1 MTLNCATLS
10 WARTGR
16 LRCPN
21 PVRGGKAP
29 KFGRCVFAT
38 DRGRGAGMKKIW
50 ILVRKEWSEVFKNK
64 MVLFSVSFM
73 PLIFTII
80 PLGILYSMRGATD
93 ISTIESEFGPALA
106 QMRTLC
112 GPLTAFECTQFL
124 ILQQFM
130 VLFLMMPA
138 IIPVTIASY
147 SIVGEKNTHT
157 LEPLLATPITT
168 GQLLAGKALAAAIP
182 AVVASSASFLI
193 FAGGTA
199 LLAASP
205 AVALQLFSPLWV
217 LGIFLVGPLLSL
229 AGVSLAVMISS
240 RVNDPRAAE
249 QLAVLVILPILA
261 LFLGQLA
268 GVLVLNQNLLL
279 LITVALV
286 LVDAALLFFATRLFQ
301 RESILTRWK

>member
-1 MTLNCATLS
+1 
-10 WARTGR
+10 
-16 LRCPN
+16 
-21 PVRGGKAP
+21 
-29 KFGRCVFAT
+29 
-38 DRGRGAGMKKIW
+38 MKKVW
-50 ILVRKEWSEVFKNK
+50 VLVGKEWAEVFKNK
-64 MVLFSVSFM
+64 MVLFSVAFM
-73 PLIFTII
+73 PLIFCII
-80 PLGILYSMRGATD
+80 PLVILYTMQGAAPAD
-93 ISTIESEFGPALA
+93 ISGIEAELGAAFDQL
-106 QMRTLC
+106 RLLC
-112 GPLTAFECTQFL
+112 GPLVELDCTQFL

-229 AGVSLAVMISS
+229 AAVSLAVMISS

-268 GVLVLNQNLLL
+268 GVVVINQGLL
-279 LITVALV
+279 LIIAGALV

>member
-1 MTLNCATLS
+1 
-10 WARTGR
+10 
-16 LRCPN
+16 
-21 PVRGGKAP
+21 
-29 KFGRCVFAT
+29 
-38 DRGRGAGMKKIW
+38 MKKIW

-182 AVVASSASFLI
+182 AVVASLVSFLV

-199 LLAASP
+199 LLATSP
-205 AVALQLFSPLWV
+205 AVALQLFSPLWMS
-217 LGIFLVGPLLSL
+217 GIFVVGPLLSL

-240 RVNDPRAAE
+240 
-249 QLAVLVILPILA
+249 
-261 LFLGQLA
+261 
-268 GVLVLNQNLLL
+268 
-279 LITVALV
+279 
-286 LVDAALLFFATRLFQ
+286 
-301 RESILTRWK
+301 

>member
-1 MTLNCATLS
+1 
-10 WARTGR
+10 
-16 LRCPN
+16 
-21 PVRGGKAP
+21 
-29 KFGRCVFAT
+29 
-38 DRGRGAGMKKIW
+38 MKKVW
-50 ILVRKEWSEVFKNK
+50 VLVGKEWAEVFKNK
-64 MVLFSVSFM
+64 MVLFSVAFM
-73 PLIFTII
+73 PLIFCII
-80 PLGILYSMRGATD
+80 PLVILYTMQGAAPAD
-93 ISTIESEFGPALA
+93 ISGIEAELGAAFDQLRL
-106 QMRTLC
+106 QC
-112 GPLTAFECTQFL
+112 GPLVELDCTQFL

-268 GVLVLNQNLLL
+268 GVVVINQGLL
-279 LITVALV
+279 LIIAGALV